1 MTLQLAGWGGGRKGT
16 AILLMPFTFAQGERA
31 Y

>member
-1 MTLQLAGWGGGRKGT
+1 MTLQLAEEGGVKGT
-16 AILLMPFTFAQGERA
+16 AILLMPFTFARVEKA